1 MTITYKKMMGE
12 NMEHLVDIIKKN
24 KLQQLLFEGNFGI
37 ERETLR
43 VDKNGQLTLTT
54 HPKTFGD
61 RAYHPY
67 IQTDFSESQPEF
79 ITATKNSVEEV
90 YRQLEAI
97 HDVAYRSISDEEL
110 LWANSMPAVLP
121 EEDLIPIIKVEDQS
135 QIDYRLMLA
144 KKYGRKRQIISGIHY
159 NFSFSDDFIEALYQA
174 SSRHD
179 NLIDFK
185 NRLYMHISEHFMRYR
200 WFITYLMSASPA
212 VDPTFYNENDQHLV
226 DFIRSVRNSDY
237 GYVNNSEN
245 KTTVSYHT
253 VEDYVHDLLG
263 LVETKELD
271 QVREY
276 YGSVRPRSKGEF
288 KDLPNEGIAYLE
300 LRSFDL
306 NPYSSV
312 GMTLDQIH
320 FVHLFMLYL
329 LCSEQMTDE
338 ESAEAIEKGEEM
350 NILCAGEKPNEPTQ
364 FEAEGRKIIKGMAE
378 LLEALGFKDK
388 YGYLIEKATELFDH
402 PETTLSA
409 RVAKDMGS
417 IDNFVDC
424 TIDQSKKH
432 KQAAFEAPY
441 QLKGY
446 TEMEM
451 STQLLMFDAIQ
462 KGIEVAVVD
471 EEDQF
476 LLLRHGDHEEYVQK
490 ANKTT
495 KDNYVSQLMMA
506 NKSVTKYALDRK
518 GFVVPKSR
526 EVHSVEEGL
535 SHYEVLSHKK
545 VVIKP
550 KSTNFGIGITI
561 LETDSS
567 SQQVTSALENAF
579 AEDVTVLMED
589 FVQGT
594 EYRFFVLDGKTLAV
608 LLRVPAQVS
617 GDGKSTIKELI
628 AEKNKHPL
636 RGSDHRKPLEKI
648 EINQILLDTIEGQG
662 YRLGDVLDSGECVYL
677 RRNSNIS
684 TGGDSIDVTKDMD
697 DSYKEVAAEISEAL
711 GANISGVDLIIP
723 DYQVK
728 TTKENPTYTCLEA
741 NFNPAMHMHQFVT
754 KGEGVR
760 VSLHVLDLLFKEL
773 NLLTE

>member
-1 MTITYKKMMGE
+1 MGE

-24 KLQQLLFEGNFGI
+24 KLQQLFFEGNFGI

-43 VDKNGQLTLTT
+43 VNKNGQLALTP
-54 HPKTFGD
+54 HPKTFGN

-67 IQTDFSESQPEF
+67 IQTDFSESQLEF

-110 LWANSMPAVLP
+110 LWANSMPAGLP
-121 EEDLIPIIKVEDQS
+121 EADSIPIIKVEDQS

-144 KKYGRKRQIISGIHY
+144 KKYGRKRQVISGIHY
-159 NFSFSDDFIEALYQA
+159 NFSFSDDFIEVLYQA
-174 SSRHD
+174 SGQHD
-179 NLIDFK
+179 NLIEFK
-185 NRLYMHISEHFMRYR
+185 NRVYMHISEHFMRYR
-200 WFITYLMSASPA
+200 WLITYLMSAAPA
-212 VDPTFYNENDQHLV
+212 VDSTFYNENEQHLIA
-226 DFIRSVRNSDY
+226 FIRSVRNSEY
-237 GYVNNSEN
+237 GYVNNSEED
-245 KTTVSYHT
+245 TTVSYHT
-253 VEDYVHDLLG
+253 AEDYVDDLLR

-271 QVREY
+271 QIREY
-276 YGSVRPRSKGEF
+276 YGSVRPRSEGDF
-288 KDLPNEGIAYLE
+288 KDLPSEGIAYLE

-312 GMTLDQIH
+312 GMTLDQMH
-320 FVHLFMLYL
+320 FVHLFILYL
-329 LCSEQMTDE
+329 LCLEPMTNE
-338 ESAEAIEKGEEM
+338 ESKEAVEKGAEM

-364 FEAEGRKIIKGMAE
+364 FEEEGRKIINGMSE
-378 LLEALGFKDK
+378 LLNALGFTDK
-388 YGYLIEKATELFDH
+388 YGYLIDKATELFDQ

-409 RVAKDMGS
+409 RVAKDMGA
-417 IDNFVDC
+417 IDNFVGC
-424 TIDQSKKH
+424 TIEQSKKY

-441 QLKGY
+441 QLRGY

-462 KGIEVAVVD
+462 KGVEVEVVD

-476 LLLRHGDHEEYVQK
+476 ILLRHGDHEEYVQK

-506 NKSVTKYALDRK
+506 NKTVTKYALNRR
-518 GFVVPKSR
+518 GFVVPKSK

-535 SHYEVLSHKK
+535 SYYDSLSQKK
-545 VVIKP
+545 LVIKP
-550 KSTNFGIGITI
+550 KSTNFGVGITI
-561 LETDSS
+561 LETGSS
-567 SQQVTSALENAF
+567 SQQVISALENAF

-589 FVQGT
+589 FVEGT

-608 LLRVPAQVS
+608 LLRVPAKVS

-628 AEKNKHPL
+628 VEKNQHPL

-648 EINQILLDTIEGQG
+648 EINQILLDTIEAQG
-662 YRLGDVLDSGECVYL
+662 YHLEDVLDSGEDVYL

-684 TGGDSIDVTKDMD
+684 TGGDSIDFTKDMD
-697 DSYKEVAAEISEAL
+697 DSYKEVAAEIGEAL
-711 GANISGVDLIIP
+711 GANITGVDLIIP

-741 NFNPAMHMHQFVT
+741 NFNPAMHMHQFVE